1 MQNHTL
7 AVDGVSYATRIAPPL
22 TVTGASL
29 FGLPLSEWVYITTIV
44 YTLLQT
50 GYFIWKL
57 VSKEKQK
64 LVAQVQ
70 EEKDKNAS

>member
-1 MQNHTL
+1 MSDAHTTL
-7 AVDGVSYATRIAPPL
+7 VDGATYVSRIAPPM

-29 FGLPLSEWVYITTIV
+29 AGLPLSDWVYIVTIA

-57 VSKEKQK
+57 VHAEKLRLK
-64 LVAQVQ
+64 ND
-70 EEKDKNAS
+70 KDKDGS